1 MRKASFTASLLL
13 LSFVSVAAGQRPN
26 PEPAIPRGPVAA
38 AEAPAWTN
46 WVGVLAVTVSSFAF
60 DPAIRGSGPA
70 MPRSSSDFGRV
81 AYGVTNLS
89 DLWPMAVGATLV
101 GTVIDRDAPRIALEM
116 AGGITVAA
124 LTTDL
129 LKRATGR
136 ARPSQTTDAFQFNPF
151 GGSKAFPS
159 GHATAAFA
167 LAGAIAAE
175 TESPWLR
182 GGAFAVAA
190 LVGSAR
196 VAARAHWTSDV
207 VAGALVGTVAGYETT
222 RRLRALRVGAV
233 APSALYFVALD
244 DGIGVGARLPLSI
257 SSSF

>member
-1 MRKASFTASLLL
+1 MRKASVVASLLV
-13 LSFVSVAAGQRPN
+13 LSFASVAEGQHAH
-26 PEPAIPRGPVAA
+26 PERSSPRAPVTARETEAWPSWLGLIAI
-38 AEAPAWTN
+38 
-46 WVGVLAVTVSSFAF
+46 TVNSLAF
-60 DPAIRGSGPA
+60 DPVIRGSGPA
-70 MPRSSSDFGRV
+70 APSGSDFGRLG
-81 AYGVTNLS
+81 YGVANLS
-89 DLWPMAVGATLV
+89 GLWPLAVGATVV
-101 GTVIDRDAPRIALEM
+101 GTVIDRDASRIALEM
-116 AGGITVAA
+116 AGGVTLAA

-136 ARPSQTTDAFQFNPF
+136 ARPSQTTSAFQFDPF
-151 GGSKAFPS
+151 GASRAFPS

-182 GGAFAVAA
+182 GGAFTLAA

-207 VAGALVGTVAGYETT
+207 VAGALVGTLAGYETT
-222 RRLRALRVGAV
+222 RRLRGLRVGRV
-233 APSALYFVALD
+233 APSALSFVPLG
-244 DGIGVGARLPLSI
+244 DGIGVGARLPFSI